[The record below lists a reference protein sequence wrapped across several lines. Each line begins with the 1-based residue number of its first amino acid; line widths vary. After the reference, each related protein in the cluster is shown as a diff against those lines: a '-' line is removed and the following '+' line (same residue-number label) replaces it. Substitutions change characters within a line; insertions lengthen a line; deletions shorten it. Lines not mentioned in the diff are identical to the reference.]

1 MGSGAAP
8 AAVENKN
15 DAKALK
21 ETAVPNELFQAVEE
35 FKKYVKEEKSISSDI
50 VHMSPKVCKIIHQIQ
65 LILRTG
71 FVLKTN

>member
-50 VHMSPKVCKIIHQIQ
+50 VHMSPKVCKIIH
-65 LILRTG
+65 
-71 FVLKTN
+71 